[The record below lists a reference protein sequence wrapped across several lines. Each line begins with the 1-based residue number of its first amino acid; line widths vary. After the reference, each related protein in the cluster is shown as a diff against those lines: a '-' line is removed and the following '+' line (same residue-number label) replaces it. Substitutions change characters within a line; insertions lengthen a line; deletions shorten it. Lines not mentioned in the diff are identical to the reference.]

1 MEIPNTSVIEMSEL
15 DPLVCPQCHRAF
27 QTCPSRQPMKLRAQG
42 CEHSIC
48 KDCSES
54 PPPKCPVAKCNR
66 GVYPDDPVFIV
77 DKALMVAV
85 TERLAR
91 ERLAQSASATLASVS
106 PKCAL

>member
-1 MEIPNTSVIEMSEL
+1 
-15 DPLVCPQCHRAF
+15 
-27 QTCPSRQPMKLRAQG
+27 MKLSAQG

-85 TERLAR
+85 NLTERP
-91 ERLAQSASATLASVS
+91 AQSASATLVSVS
-106 PKCAL
+106 PQYVRPRICRAGLTQPAVDCPFQID